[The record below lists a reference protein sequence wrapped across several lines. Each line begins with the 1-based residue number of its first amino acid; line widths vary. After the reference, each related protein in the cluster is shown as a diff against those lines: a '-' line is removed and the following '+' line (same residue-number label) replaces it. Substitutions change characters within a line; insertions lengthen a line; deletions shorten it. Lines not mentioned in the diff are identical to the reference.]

1 MATFDFEA
9 LKKKANEVA
18 DFGVN
23 FAVKAAGVAKTKAK
37 IAKLKTEIIGEKE
50 RARQA
55 YQEIGKIYYHLHK
68 DAPEEELVSAVADLE
83 LVIDNLKTK
92 YAAIQKLRA
101 DDVAEPAEDENAA
114 VVVESVIPQTEEE
127 IEEAIFTDVNK
138 AVEEPAEEPEEAVA
152 EEAAEEPA
160 AEDETTEE
168 NPE

>member
-18 DFGVN
+18 DKGVN
-23 FAVKAAGVAKTKAK
+23 LAIKAAGVAKTKAK

-68 DAPEEELVSAVADLE
+68 DAPEEELVTAVADLE
-83 LVIDNLKTK
+83 LVIDNLKAK
-92 YAAIQKLRA
+92 YAAIQKLRT
-101 DDVAEPAEDENAA
+101 DDVEPSEDENAA

-127 IEEAIFTDVNK
+127 IEEAIFTDVDK
-138 AVEEPAEEPEEAVA
+138 AVDEPAEETEEAVE

>member
-18 DFGVN
+18 DKGVN
-23 FAVKAAGVAKTKAK
+23 LAIKAAGVAKTKAK

-68 DAPEEELVSAVADLE
+68 DAPEEELVTAVADLE
-83 LVIDNLKTK
+83 LVIDNLKAK
-92 YAAIQKLRA
+92 YAAIQKLRT
-101 DDVAEPAEDENAA
+101 DEVEPAEDENAA

-127 IEEAIFTDVNK
+127 IEEAIFTDVDK
-138 AVEEPAEEPEEAVA
+138 AVDEPAEETEEAVE